1 MSIKVLTDSTSYI
14 PKEFLDKYDITIIS
28 LNIAL
33 GGKNVKEINLENK
46 DFYKMMDEYNEFPK
60 SSQPT
65 FGEVE
70 EVFNRILSEGNDIIG
85 IFISSDMS
93 GTYSSANVIK
103 EMMNEKYPERKIHI
117 IDSRSN
123 CMQMGFAVIEAAK
136 SAKAG
141 KNFEEVIDSCKNIMS
156 KSRFLFIPDTLD
168 YLKMGGR
175 IGSAGALVGNIFK
188 IKPLLTV
195 NNGKT
200 DVVEKVRTKRRAID
214 KILNL
219 FLEDI
224 NEKGI
229 GDVIVHH
236 INCEEEGNEIAN
248 RIKEYL
254 NIDVKI
260 IPIGPVIGAH
270 VGPGAIGLAY
280 FTER

>member
-46 DFYKMMDEYNEFPK
+46 DFYKMMYEYNEFPK
-60 SSQPT
+60 SSQPI

-93 GTYSSANVIK
+93 GTYFSANVIK
-103 EMMNEKYPERKIHI
+103 EMMNEKYLERKIHI

-141 KNFEEVIDSCKNIMS
+141 KNFEEVIDSCKDIMS
-156 KSRFLFIPDTLD
+156 KSGFLFIPDTLD
-168 YLKMGGR
+168 YLKMVGR
-175 IGSAGALVGNIFK
+175 IGSALVGNILK
-188 IKPLLTV
+188 INSLLTV

-200 DVVEKVRTKRRAID
+200 DVVEKVRTKRREID

-219 FLEDI
+219 FLEDT

-248 RIKEYL
+248 RIK
-254 NIDVKI
+254 KI
-260 IPIGPVIGAH
+260 
-270 VGPGAIGLAY
+270 
-280 FTER
+280 